1 MINYITSSLLNSWL
15 YCTHNKNADIQEFI
29 DYLNRIEKPT
39 TEAQQKGLD
48 FEDEVY
54 KGNKPLYNPYVKN
67 GLYQVKV
74 SKPYKDIL
82 LLGIIDVLQ
91 PDRIYDV
98 KTTKKYYTGKYFNT
112 SQHIVYPYI
121 VGDIKN
127 FSYLINE
134 ECYKEDY
141 VYQDGQCEELIDSF
155 IDWLKLTNYYDIW
168 KEKWIKTESEVE
180 EYDIN
185 K

>member
-1 MINYITSSLLNSWL
+1 MINYITSSLLNSFL
-15 YCTHNKNADIQEFI
+15 YVTHNENADINEFLT
-29 DYLNRIEKPT
+29 YLNKHHQPT
-39 TEAQQKGLD
+39 TEAQQRGLD

-54 KGNKPLYNPYVKN
+54 KGNKPLYNPYVEG

-91 PDRIYDV
+91 PNRIYDV
-98 KTTKKYYTGKYFNT
+98 KTTKNYYTGKYFNT

-121 VGDIKN
+121 VGDIKD

-155 IDWLKLTNYYDIW
+155 IFWLKKTDLYNTW
-168 KEKWIKTESEVE
+168 KSKWIKEESEVNE
-180 EYDIN
+180 LW
-185 K
+185 

>member
-1 MINYITSSLLNSWL
+1 MQVNYITPSLLNSWL
-15 YCTHNKNADIQEFI
+15 YVTHNENADIQEFI
-29 DYLNRIEKPT
+29 SYLNRETPPG
-39 TEAQQKGLD
+39 TEAQQRGLD

-54 KGNKPLYNPYVKN
+54 KGNKPLYNPYVEG

-74 SKPYKDIL
+74 SKPYKDII

-91 PDRIYDV
+91 PNNIYDV
-98 KTTKKYYTGKYFNT
+98 KTTSRYEVGKYYNT
-112 SQHIVYPYI
+112 SQHKVYCYI
-121 VGDIKN
+121 TGVKN

-155 IDWLKLTNYYDIW
+155 IYWLKQTNLYDIW
-168 KEKWIKTESEVE
+168 KSKWTKEESEVNE
-180 EYDIN
+180 LW
-185 K
+185 

>member
-1 MINYITSSLLNSWL
+1 MINYISPSLLNSWL
-15 YCTHNKNADIQEFI
+15 YCTHNENADIQEFI
-29 DYLNRIEKPT
+29 DCLNRIEKPT

-48 FEDEVY
+48 FENEVY

-67 GLYQVKV
+67 GLYQVRV
-74 SKPYKDIL
+74 SKQYKDIL

-91 PDRIYDV
+91 PNWIYDV
-98 KTTKKYYTGKYFNT
+98 KTTGTYKTGKYFDT
-112 SQHIVYPYI
+112 SQHKVYCYI
-121 VGDIKN
+121 TDIKN

-155 IDWLKLTNYYDIW
+155 IDWLKRTNLYDIW
-168 KEKWIKTESEVE
+168 KEKWVKTESEVSQYE
-180 EYDIN
+180 N
-185 K
+185 

>member
-1 MINYITSSLLNSWL
+1 MINYISPSLLNSWL
-15 YCTHNKNADIQEFI
+15 YCTHNENADIQEFI

-54 KGNKPLYNPYVKN
+54 KGNKPLYNPYVKD

-74 SKPYKDIL
+74 SKLYKDIL

-98 KTTKKYYTGKYFNT
+98 KTTKT
-112 SQHIVYPYI
+112 
-121 VGDIKN
+121 
-127 FSYLINE
+127 
-134 ECYKEDY
+134 YKMHPAICASA
-141 VYQDGQCEELIDSF
+141 Q
-155 IDWLKLTNYYDIW
+155 N
-168 KEKWIKTESEVE
+168 KEKERKGIDNFYGRGYHKIKHFRKMSE
-180 EYDIN
+180 N
-185 K
+185 KSNHCHKRHGLP

>member
-1 MINYITSSLLNSWL
+1 MINYITSSLLNSFL
-15 YCTHNKNADIQEFI
+15 YVTHNENADIQDFE
-29 DYLNRIEKPT
+29 DVLNRIKKPT

-54 KGNKPLYNPYVKN
+54 KGNKPLYNPYVKD

-98 KTTKKYYTGKYFNT
+98 KTTQVYKTGKYFDT
-112 SQHIVYPYI
+112 SQHKVYCYI
-121 VGDIKN
+121 TSIKN

-141 VYQDGQCEELIDSF
+141 IYQDGQCEELIDSF
-155 IDWLKLTNYYDIW
+155 INWLKQTNYYDIW
-168 KEKWIKTESEVE
+168 KEKWVKTESEVE
-180 EYDIN
+180 QWRIY
-185 K
+185 

>member
-1 MINYITSSLLNSWL
+1 MGINYISPSLLNSWL
-15 YCTHNKNADIQEFI
+15 YCTHNENADIQEFI

-54 KGNKPLYNPYVKN
+54 KGNKPLYNPYVKD

-74 SKPYKDIL
+74 SKPYKNIL

-98 KTTKKYYTGKYFNT
+98 KTTKTYKVGKYYNT
-112 SQHIVYPYI
+112 SQHKVYCYI
-121 VGDIKN
+121 TGIKN

-155 IDWLKLTNYYDIW
+155 IDWLKRTNLYDIW
-168 KEKWIKTESEVE
+168 KEKWVKTESEVE
-180 EYDIN
+180 EWKI
-185 K
+185 

>member
-15 YCTHNKNADIQEFI
+15 YVTHNENADIQDFK
-29 DYLNRIEKPT
+29 DVLNRVKKPT

-54 KGNKPLYNPYVKN
+54 KGNKPLYNPYVKD
-67 GLYQVKV
+67 GLYKVKV
-74 SKPYKDIL
+74 SRFYKDIL
-82 LLGIIDVLQ
+82 LIGIIDVLQ
-91 PDRIYDV
+91 PNWIYDV
-98 KTTKKYYTGKYFNT
+98 KTTKTYKVGKYFNT
-112 SQHIVYPYI
+112 SQHKVYCYI
-121 VGDIKN
+121 TSIKN

-155 IDWLKLTNYYDIW
+155 INWLKLTNYYDIW
-168 KEKWIKTESEVE
+168 KEKWIKTESEVLE
-180 EYDIN
+180 WN
-185 K
+185 

>member
-1 MINYITSSLLNSWL
+1 MINYITSSLLNSFL
-15 YCTHNKNADIQEFI
+15 YCTHNENADIQEFI

-54 KGNKPLYNPYVKN
+54 KGNKPLYNPYVEG

-98 KTTKKYYTGKYFNT
+98 KTTKTYKVGKYFNT
-112 SQHIVYPYI
+112 SQHKVYCYI
-121 VGDIKN
+121 TGIKN

-155 IDWLKLTNYYDIW
+155 IDWLKQTNLYDIW
-168 KEKWIKTESEVE
+168 KEKWVKTESEVL
-180 EYDIN
+180 
-185 K
+185 KWTTL